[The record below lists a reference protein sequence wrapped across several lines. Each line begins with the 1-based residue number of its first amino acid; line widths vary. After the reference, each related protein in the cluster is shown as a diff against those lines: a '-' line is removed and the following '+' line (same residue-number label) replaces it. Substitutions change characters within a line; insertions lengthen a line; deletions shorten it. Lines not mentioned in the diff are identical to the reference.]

1 MIDRA
6 IEHLIENIKR
16 NTISG
21 EMFVATLQVMI
32 GTFVTL
38 GATLVAIGSGYAL
51 AMQDSTG
58 ADFSRNWITSAEYY
72 TVGLIIL
79 FIGVRLFQKAFFKQR
94 RKKGN
99 DSTQSPKLR
108 ILVDEMLDGTDD
120 ALRNMGYE
128 VYSVKK
134 LREGGQK
141 LQSDYSILKYAE
153 TNNMVLITEDD
164 QNIEGCKENGIRV
177 IKYGQGDTFENLTL
191 ELKKFHSG

>member
-6 IEHLIENIKR
+6 IEKLIEGIHR
-16 NTISG
+16 NTVS
-21 EMFVATLQVMI
+21 EAMYVATLQVMI

-51 AMQDSTG
+51 AMHGLTG

-94 RKKGN
+94 NKKSN
-99 DSTQSPKLR
+99 DSAQLPKLK
-108 ILVDEMLDGTDD
+108 ILVDEMFEGTVDK
-120 ALRNMGYE
+120 LRNMGYE

-134 LREGGQK
+134 LRESGQK
-141 LQSDYSILKYAE
+141 LQSDYSVLKYVE

-164 QNIEGCKENGIRV
+164 ENIDGCKENGIRF
-177 IKYGQGDTFENLTL
+177 IKYGQGDTFENLIL
-191 ELKKFHSG
+191 ESKKFL